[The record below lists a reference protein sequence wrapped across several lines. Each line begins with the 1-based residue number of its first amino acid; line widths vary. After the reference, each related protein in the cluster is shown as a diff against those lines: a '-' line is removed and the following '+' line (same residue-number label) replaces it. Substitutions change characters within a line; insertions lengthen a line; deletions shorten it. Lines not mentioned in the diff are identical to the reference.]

1 MKRWFVVYTQARA
14 EERAVEHLQRQ
25 GIQCFLPRCRK
36 TRRHARKT
44 DTVLE
49 PLFPRYLFT
58 QFDPDASMWRSI
70 NGTRGVIGLLTGGS
84 RPLPVPDGM
93 VEKLQMETADDGVM
107 PLTALGMFW
116 KGRKV
121 RVKSG
126 PFANQPAEVAEV
138 LPDGKDRVQ
147 ILLNLL
153 GVETSMQVPSYALE
167 IA

>member
-1 MKRWFVVYTQARA
+1 MKRWFVVYTQVRG
-14 EERAVEHLQRQ
+14 EERAVRHLENQ
-25 GIQCFLPRCRK
+25 GIRCFLPRYRK

-58 QFDPDASMWRSI
+58 EFDPDASIWRSI
-70 NGTRGVIGLLTGGS
+70 NGTRGVVGLLTGGA
-84 RPLPVPDGM
+84 RPLPVPKGM
-93 VEKLQMETADDGVM
+93 VERLWAEAAQDGTT

-126 PFANQPAEVAEV
+126 PFANQRAEVAQV
-138 LPDGKDRVQ
+138 PPDGKDRVQ